1 MSGLQ
6 MMGLGILVIIG
17 GSLIGFWLNDDF
29 FIGLADIGT
38 IIFIGG
44 IMIKAVEVFSF
55 YSFEVHIK
63 RRIKNE

>member
-29 FIGLADIGT
+29 FIGLAYIGT
-38 IIFIGG
+38 IIFTGG
-44 IMIKAVEVFSF
+44 IMIKAVEVS
-55 YSFEVHIK
+55 SHKKENK
-63 RRIKNE
+63 K